1 MGHWICCCW
10 KIPRHA
16 LAYVHANSS
25 MVAHRKLRSKLSN
38 GSDIKLLKVCQGMD
52 LPIHWHPI
60 HWQHCNWQQQTSK
73 LTHLAHNA
81 LRCSWHTHL
90 LCTNSNNTRTR
101 KHVHL
106 DLHTVLALYSKTQ
119 VTDTFSC
126 HAPGQVCQVAVLH
139 AVGVETPYLF
149 AWMWKLRIYLHGSL
163 RCTALIGCTVPCW
176 EVGACQTRFAPPPI
190 ALYMAAAVNLGYLP
204 LSKPLCSTAGSD
216 TALLSHAACL
226 SCCRRLPTV

>member
-1 MGHWICCCW
+1 
-10 KIPRHA
+10 
-16 LAYVHANSS
+16 

-60 HWQHCNWQQQTSK
+60 HWQHCKWQQQTSK

-90 LCTNSNNTRTR
+90 LCANSNNTRTR

-106 DLHTVLALYSKTQ
+106 DLHTVLTLYSKPQ
-119 VTDTFSC
+119 AADTCLVNRLVKMASSC
-126 HAPGQVCQVAVLH
+126 RACMLLV
-139 AVGVETPYLF
+139 
-149 AWMWKLRIYLHGSL
+149 WKLHIDFHGSL

-204 LSKPLCSTAGSD
+204 LSKPFVLNCWQ
-216 TALLSHAACL
+216 
-226 SCCRRLPTV
+226 